1 MIAVDRQHAV
11 AEESDHGG
19 PSAPHFDPALVHQ
32 GPQAIVR
39 WAKRSF
45 QDDLILS
52 SSFGGESA
60 VMLHLVSRIV
70 PSIRVVF
77 IDTGYLFPET
87 YRFAEDLRQ
96 RLELDIRVYAPQLT
110 SARLEAIHGQLWA
123 GDSSAL
129 SRYQRV
135 TKVEPMQRAL
145 DELKPKAWLAGLR
158 RGQTQH
164 RASLSHVEQQG
175 LYTKVCPILDFTDD
189 DVKRYLKEY
198 DLPYHPLYE
207 QGYRSIGDVHST
219 RPTLDGQDA
228 REGRKLGDQR
238 ECGLHTTLAGE
249 LQGTPVSRVNFANGL
264 RSPNDIR

>member
-1 MIAVDRQHAV
+1 
-11 AEESDHGG
+11 
-19 PSAPHFDPALVHQ
+19 VHQ
-32 GPQAIVR
+32 GPEAIVR
-39 WAKRSF
+39 WAKSSF
-45 QDDLILS
+45 QDDLILT

-60 VMLHLVSRIV
+60 VMLHLVAQLV

-87 YRFAEDLRQ
+87 YRFAEDLRE
-96 RLELDIRVYAPQLT
+96 RLNLDVRVYAPQLT

-123 GDSSAL
+123 GDSIAL

-145 DELKPKAWLAGLR
+145 EELKPKAWLAGLR
-158 RGQTQH
+158 RGQTEH
-164 RASLSHVEQQG
+164 RSNLRHVEQQG
-175 LYTKVCPILDFTDD
+175 LYTKICPILDFTDE

-219 RPTLDGQDA
+219 QPTLAGQDP
-228 REGRKLGDQR
+228 REGRLLGHQR

-249 LQGTPVSRVNFANGL
+249 LQGPPVSRVNLANGL
-264 RSPNDIR
+264 TSQNDVR

>member
-1 MIAVDRQHAV
+1 MSAVDRQRAL
-11 AEESDHGG
+11 AEDTDHSWAGS
-19 PSAPHFDPALVHQ
+19 PRFDPALVRQ
-32 GPQAIVR
+32 GPEAIVR
-39 WAKRSF
+39 WANRSF
-45 QDDLILS
+45 QDDLILT

-60 VMLHLVSRIV
+60 VMLHLVAQLV

-87 YRFAEDLRQ
+87 YRFAEELRE
-96 RLELDIRVYAPQLT
+96 RLNLDVRVYAPQLT

-123 GDSSAL
+123 RDSSAL

-145 DELKPKAWLAGLR
+145 EELRPKAWLAGLR
-158 RGQTQH
+158 RGQTEH
-164 RASLSHVEQQG
+164 RSNLRHVEQQG
-175 LYTKVCPILDFTDD
+175 LYTKICPILDFTDE

-219 RPTLDGQDA
+219 QPTLAGQDP
-228 REGRKLGDQR
+228 REGRLLGHQR

-249 LQGTPVSRVNFANGL
+249 LQGPPVSRVNLANGL
-264 RSPNDIR
+264 TSQNDVR